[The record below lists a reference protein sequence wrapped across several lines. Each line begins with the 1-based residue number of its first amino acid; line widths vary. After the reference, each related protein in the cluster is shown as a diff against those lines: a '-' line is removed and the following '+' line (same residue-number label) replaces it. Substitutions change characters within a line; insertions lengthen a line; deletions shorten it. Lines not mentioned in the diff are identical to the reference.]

1 MTLHLKE
8 DQLEFLE
15 ERRLKVRDLTSDKIA
30 GGVTYS
36 FVNLHRGCAT

>member
-15 ERRLKVRDLTSDKIA
+15 ERRLKVRDLASRQGRWRSNTLC
-30 GGVTYS
+30 
-36 FVNLHRGCAT
+36 VNLHRGCTT